1 MSSGSPAGGSLAER
15 VRPFRWRI
23 LALLFIATTINYMD
37 RSIIG
42 VLGPTLR
49 DYIFHWNNTQ
59 YSYINISFMIAYA
72 VGMFVMGG
80 IIDRVGTRAG
90 YAISIGIWSFFSLMH
105 AFVNRTMGW
114 IGFAVARFGL
124 GIGES
129 GNFPACIKTVAE
141 WFPKK
146 ERALATGIFNAG
158 SNVGAVLAP
167 LVIPMIVSNTGKHW
181 QYAFCLTFTFSMI
194 WVVLWLT
201 TYRKP
206 EKHRKVSEKEL
217 SYILSDTEVESDER
231 ISWWRVL
238 PLKETWAFAVAK
250 LPDAV
255 WWFYLFW
262 GGFFLNHQFGL
273 ELKGLAL
280 PLIIIYLM
288 ADLGSI
294 FGGWLSSYFIKK
306 KRWPINRAR
315 KIAML
320 ICGIIILPVVFA
332 TQTQHEWVA
341 VFLIGLAAGGHQAW
355 SANAF
360 TLASDVFPKKATASV
375 VGVGGMI
382 GALASVAA
390 NFGLGHVLDQSEK
403 SGYFIAFL
411 IAGSLYLVALL
422 FIHLIMPRM
431 TPRDENLRY
440 VSPTVQEN
448 PVT

>member
-194 WVVLWLT
+194 WVVLWLS

-217 SYILSDTEVESDER
+217 SYILSDTEVESEER
-231 ISWWRVL
+231 ISWLRVL

-262 GGFFLNHQFGL
+262 G
-273 ELKGLAL
+273 
-280 PLIIIYLM
+280 M
-288 ADLGSI
+288 
-294 FGGWLSSYFIKK
+294 
-306 KRWPINRAR
+306 
-315 KIAML
+315 
-320 ICGIIILPVVFA
+320 VF
-332 TQTQHEWVA
+332 
-341 VFLIGLAAGGHQAW
+341 
-355 SANAF
+355 S
-360 TLASDVFPKKATASV
+360 
-375 VGVGGMI
+375 
-382 GALASVAA
+382 
-390 NFGLGHVLDQSEK
+390 
-403 SGYFIAFL
+403 
-411 IAGSLYLVALL
+411 
-422 FIHLIMPRM
+422 
-431 TPRDENLRY
+431 
-440 VSPTVQEN
+440 
-448 PVT
+448 